1 MRSDYKQRGASLSFF
16 LLLRHPMK
24 SRYLLPVSLLLAAV
38 SSTSFAATLSV
49 GDQRGNARAIL
60 EAAGELNNLP
70 YTLDW
75 HEFANAA
82 PLLEAMRAGS
92 IDAGSVGD
100 APLTFAV
107 AAGLDAKGILAT
119 QYAGNAIIVKKGSAI
134 TTPQQLAGKRIAT
147 VKGSSGHNLALQVL
161 ERAGVAVKQVNFV
174 FTTPAEATLVLD
186 QGGVDAVSTW
196 EPYVSFATQQSGA
209 QIIADGK
216 DYPALN
222 YLVASNS
229 AIAARRSELSD
240 FSQRLTRAR
249 AWGAQHPQ
257 EYAASIAKL
266 LRIPQEVALQKVK
279 REINTVVS
287 NKAQVLAIQQN
298 TADFYA
304 KNGLI
309 PKPLKAE
316 SFIDLS
322 LSAGK

>member
-1 MRSDYKQRGASLSFF
+1 
-16 LLLRHPMK
+16 MK
-24 SRYLLPVSLLLAAV
+24 THRLTLIALITLAFAAPALAA
-38 SSTSFAATLSV
+38 STLSV

-70 YTLDW
+70 YRLEW

-119 QYAGNAIIVKKGSAI
+119 QYAGNAIIVKKGSPI
-134 TTPQQLAGKRIAT
+134 HSVKDLVGKRVAT
-147 VKGSSGHNLALQVL
+147 VKGSSGHNLALQAL
-161 ERAGVAVKQVNFV
+161 AKAGVDPKSVNFV

-196 EPYVSFATQQSGA
+196 EPYVSFATHQSGA

-222 YLVASNS
+222 YLIASNT
-229 AIAARRSELSD
+229 AIAAKRAELAD
-240 FSQRLTRAR
+240 FTQRLTRAR
-249 AWGAQHPQ
+249 TWGEQHPQ
-257 EYAASIAKL
+257 AYAASISKL
-266 LRIPQEVALQKVK
+266 LRIPQDVALSKVE
-279 REINTVVS
+279 REVNTVDS
-287 NKAQVLAIQQN
+287 NQQQVLAVQQN
-298 TADFYA
+298 TADFYV

-309 PKPLKAE
+309 PKPLTAA

-322 LSAGK
+322 LSQGK

>member
-1 MRSDYKQRGASLSFF
+1 MKTLSLSA
-16 LLLRHPMK
+16 LA
-24 SRYLLPVSLLLAAV
+24 VLLAAV
-38 SSTSFAATLSV
+38 TAPVLAANTLSV

-60 EAAGELNNLP
+60 EASGELNNTP

-119 QYAGNAIIVKKGSAI
+119 RYAGNAIIVKKGSPI
-134 TTPQQLAGKRIAT
+134 HSVKDLIGKRIAT
-147 VKGSSGHNLALQVL
+147 VKGSSGHNLALQAL
-161 ERAGVAVKQVNFV
+161 QKAGVDPKQVSFV

-196 EPYVSFATQQSGA
+196 EPYVSFATHQSGA
-209 QIIADGK
+209 QILADGK

-222 YLVASNS
+222 YLVASNA
-229 AIAARRSELSD
+229 AIASKKAELAD
-240 FSQRLTRAR
+240 FTQRLSRAR
-249 AWGAQHPQ
+249 AWGIQHPDA
-257 EYAASIAKL
+257 YAASISKL
-266 LRIPQEVALQKVK
+266 LRIPQDVALAKVK
-279 REINTVVS
+279 REVNSVDTNRQDVV
-287 NKAQVLAIQQN
+287 AVQQN
-298 TADFYA
+298 TADFYV

-309 PKPLKAE
+309 PAPLKAA

-322 LSAGK
+322 LSQGK

>member
-1 MRSDYKQRGASLSFF
+1 
-16 LLLRHPMK
+16 MK
-24 SRYLLPVSLLLAAV
+24 SHAFSAFTLLLAAFASPV
-38 SSTSFAATLSV
+38 WSAATLSV

-60 EAAGELNNLP
+60 EAAGELNNTP

-119 QYAGNAIIVKKGSAI
+119 RYAGNAIVVKKGSPI
-134 TTPQQLAGKRIAT
+134 HSVKDLQGKRIAT
-147 VKGSSGHNLALQVL
+147 VKGSSGHNLALQAL
-161 ERAGVAVKQVNFV
+161 QKAGVDPKAVNFV

-196 EPYVSFATQQSGA
+196 EPYVSFATHQSGA
-209 QIIADGK
+209 QILADGK
-216 DYPALN
+216 AYPALN

-229 AIAARRSELSD
+229 AIASKKAELAD

-249 AWGAQHPQ
+249 AWGEQHPE
-257 EYAASIAKL
+257 EYAAAISKL
-266 LRIPQEVALQKVK
+266 LRIPQDVALAKVK
-279 REINTVVS
+279 REINTVDS
-287 NKAQVLAIQQN
+287 DSAEVLAIQQN
-298 TADFYA
+298 TADFYV

-309 PKPLKAE
+309 PKPLKAA

-322 LSAGK
+322 LSQGK

>member
-1 MRSDYKQRGASLSFF
+1 MT
-16 LLLRHPMK
+16 
-24 SRYLLPVSLLLAAV
+24 RYLFPLTLLLAAV
-38 SSTSFAATLSV
+38 SAPGFATTLSV

-134 TTPQQLAGKRIAT
+134 HTPQQLVGKRIAT

-161 ERAGVAVKQVNFV
+161 ERAGVPVSSVNFV

-186 QGGVDAVSTW
+186 QGCVDAVSTW
-196 EPYVSFATQQSGA
+196 EPYVSFATEQSGA
-209 QIIADGK
+209 QIVADGK
-216 DYPALN
+216 DYAALN
-222 YLVASNS
+222 YLVAGNK
-229 AIAARRSELSD
+229 AIAEKRSELAD

-249 AWGAQHPQ
+249 AWGQQHPE
-257 EYAASIAKL
+257 EYAESISKL
-266 LRIPQEVALQKVK
+266 LRIPQDVALLKVK
-279 REINTVVS
+279 REINTVVTDT
-287 NKAQVLAIQQN
+287 QRVLAVQQN
-298 TADFYA
+298 TADFYV

-309 PKPLKAE
+309 PKPLKAV
-316 SFIDLS
+316 SFIDLTVS
-322 LSAGK
+322 QGK

>member
-1 MRSDYKQRGASLSFF
+1 MLVSFFIIRDSVMLRLTSLTLLSLLSF
-16 LLLRHPMK
+16 
-24 SRYLLPVSLLLAAV
+24 SV
-38 SSTSFAATLSV
+38 FAANTLSV

-60 EAAGELNNLP
+60 QAAGELNNLP

-119 QYAGNAIIVKKGSAI
+119 KYAGNAIIVKKGSPI
-134 TTPQQLAGKRIAT
+134 HSVRDLAGKRIAT
-147 VKGSSGHNLALQVL
+147 VKGSSGHNLALQAL
-161 ERAGVAVKQVNFV
+161 LRASVAVDKVNFV

-196 EPYVSFATQQSGA
+196 EPYVSFATHQSGA
-209 QIIADGK
+209 EIIADGK

-222 YLVASNS
+222 YLIASNQ
-229 AIAARRSELSD
+229 AIAAKSAELRD

-249 AWGAQHPQ
+249 AWGEQHPQ
-257 EYAASIAKL
+257 AYATMIGKL
-266 LRIPQEVALQKVK
+266 LRIPQEVALSKVQ
-279 REINTVVS
+279 REVNTVVS
-287 NKAQVLAIQQN
+287 NQQQVLAVQQN
-298 TADFYA
+298 TADLYV

-309 PKPLKAE
+309 PQPLRATT
-316 SFIDLS
+316 FIDLG
-322 LSAGK
+322 LAQEK